1 MEFTKVK
8 QVSDELKNY
17 CVFAKENDYITIT
30 EWGNGEG
37 YDIDLSNKQIIRVTY
52 GELEAINHLIKCLD
66 YHKFNNE
73 KI

>member
-8 QVSDELKNY
+8 QVFDKLKNY
-17 CVFAKENDYITIT
+17 CYFAKEDDYITIT
-30 EWGNGEG
+30 EWDNGEG
-37 YDIDLSNKQIIRVTY
+37 YDIDLSNKQIIRVTC

-73 KI
+73 